1 MDNKKTIYQDL
12 FLFHTCKK
20 VITIK
25 QELNNWLKVSSDL
38 QDKNNSKSTI
48 LIILCLLSFILFLLV
63 VVQNYSMKVILLVIL
78 SVFGLSTFVGFIF
91 TKFKAIKYN
100 KIFKNQYRTELSQ
113 KLIDLLS
120 RDIDEQS
127 IIEFKLSYK
136 YDKDKINKLYTLKHP
151 HKSGWKIDHY
161 RHEWLSFRGKFI
173 DKNNFYLTI
182 AKLSKTAYGTKRSS
196 SGKIKNKS
204 KDKDLGLELSLIC
217 KYSQKR
223 YGAIKLLKDDFISAL
238 KIPSECKT
246 RKIRLT
252 DKAIIWVVRISPQ
265 FSNKVDSIYQAIMMM
280 FLSLYQV
287 LNLAKKLTKSSKI

>member
-1 MDNKKTIYQDL
+1 M
-12 FLFHTCKK
+12 
-20 VITIK
+20 
-25 QELNNWLKVSSDL
+25 
-38 QDKNNSKSTI
+38 
-48 LIILCLLSFILFLLV
+48 
-63 VVQNYSMKVILLVIL
+63 
-78 SVFGLSTFVGFIF
+78 
-91 TKFKAIKYN
+91 
-100 KIFKNQYRTELSQ
+100 
-113 KLIDLLS
+113 
-120 RDIDEQS
+120 
-127 IIEFKLSYK
+127 
-136 YDKDKINKLYTLKHP
+136 YTLKHP